1 MLLVAESLITQM
13 PAPTYFPLRWES
25 TGDQWWYASPID
37 FAAANGHYDLVRELL
52 RLDGNH
58 LIKLTSLRRIRRLET
73 VWDDEEQYHDVAKCR
88 SQVAR
93 KLLLECEI
101 KKGKNSLIGDGYG
114 GWLLYTA
121 ASAGD
126 LSFVQE
132 LLERD
137 PLLVFGEG
145 EYGVTDILY
154 AAARCKN
161 SEVFM
166 VVLDFAATPRITA
179 SDCTGEVPSAYKFE
193 IMNRALHAAARG
205 GNLRLLKELLSDC
218 SDDASAYRDNKGATI
233 LHAAAAK
240 GQVEIVKDIAITC
253 GLIDSADNG
262 GNTALHVAAHRGQL
276 AVVKALILASSAS
289 IHARN
294 SNGETFLHA
303 VVTGFQTP
311 SFQRLDRQIELMKHL
326 LSWKIFDIEEV
337 INAKNNDGRTALH
350 LAIIGNIHSDIVKLL
365 MSVNCVDKHIR
376 DVNVMTPL
384 NILKKRARSSSS
396 EQVTRQVISGGGIFE
411 SQDCSAR
418 KVIASHI
425 KKQSIGNSPGTSFR
439 INDTEIFLCTGAVST
454 SEATRSAAGLTILS
468 TDHSQHDSSME
479 THSSPKI
486 HKSGSVNFASRR
498 IKRLLHWSKKRN
510 RTSETSPKKLVDGT
524 NSVSTSEGI
533 PVPLRQ
539 RFSKPSP
546 LPNNKRALSVRSN
559 QPSPTAKKKLA
570 SGMIHGAMQAIP
582 HYIASRR
589 SHSSSFSKLS
599 MSSKSS
605 LDAQQGAQIENEIA
619 RHVGTNVMNENSIPR
634 HTGLAKKRF
643 INQYLCFGGTG
654 QPVEAPASGVQPYED
669 YERSVLSTA

>member
-1 MLLVAESLITQM
+1 M
-13 PAPTYFPLRWES
+13 PAQTYFPLWWES

-37 FAAANGHYDLVRELL
+37 FAAANGQYDLVRELL

-58 LIKLTSLRRIRRLET
+58 LMKLTSLRRIRRLET
-73 VWDDEEQYHDVAKCR
+73 VWDDEEQYHDVAKCQ

-161 SEVFM
+161 SEVFR

-179 SDCTGEVPSAYKFE
+179 SDWTGEVPSAYKFE

-205 GNLRLLKELLSDC
+205 GDLRLLKELLGDC
-218 SDDASAYRDNKGATI
+218 SDDASSYRDDKGATI

-240 GQVEIVKDIAITC
+240 GQVEIVEDNAITR
-253 GLIDSADNG
+253 GLIDYADNE
-262 GNTALHVAAHRGQL
+262 GNTALHVAARTGQL
-276 AVVKALILASSAS
+276 AVVEALILASPAS

-294 SNGETFLHA
+294 SNGEIFLHA

-326 LSWKIFDIEEV
+326 LSGKIFGIKDV
-337 INAKNNDGRTALH
+337 INAKNNDGRTVLH

-365 MSVNCVDKHIR
+365 MSVSCVDKDIR
-376 DVNVMTPL
+376 DVNVMTPT
-384 NILKKRARSSSS
+384 NILKKRARSTSS

-411 SQDCSAR
+411 YRDYSAR

-439 INDTEIFLCTGAVST
+439 INDTEIFLCTGALSI
-454 SEATRSAAGLTILS
+454 SEATRSAAGLTILF

-479 THSSPKI
+479 TRSSPKI
-486 HKSGSVNFASRR
+486 HKSDYVNFASRR
-498 IKRLLHWSKKRN
+498 IKRLLHWPKIRN
-510 RTSETSPKKLVDGT
+510 RTSEMSPKKLVDAR
-524 NSVSTSEGI
+524 NSVSTSEEI

-546 LPNNKRALSVRSN
+546 LPHNKRALSVRSN

-570 SGMIHGAMQAIP
+570 SGMIDCAMQAIP
-582 HYIASRR
+582 HYIASSR
-589 SHSSSFSKLS
+589 SRSSSFSKLS
-599 MSSKSS
+599 MSSQSS

-619 RHVGTNVMNENSIPR
+619 RHIGCNVLNENSNLR
-634 HTGLAKKRF
+634 HTGLVNKRF
-643 INQYLCFGGTG
+643 LNQYLCFSGAG
-654 QPVEAPASGVQPYED
+654 QPVEAPVSGLQPYEA